1 MSSILQREHPVK
13 ITLRETTAADQD
25 FVMSVYDSTRDDLD
39 VVGWD
44 SIQRAAFIRMQFTA
58 QNAQYRETYPRADS
72 QIILV
77 EGNPAGRMLV
87 DRSGQ
92 EIVLV
97 EIAIMPPH
105 RNGGIGTQLVRE
117 LIDEA
122 RGLGK
127 TVRLHVL
134 ARSAAVRLYERLGFA
149 KTDDDGT
156 YLEMRWAAPREVPV
170 DLTR

>member
-1 MSSILQREHPVK
+1 MNSIPERQQPVK
-13 ITLRETTAADQD
+13 ITLREATAADQD

-44 SIQRAAFIRMQFTA
+44 AIQRATFIRMQFVA
-58 QNAQYRETYPRADS
+58 QNAQYRETYPRSDN

-87 DRSGQ
+87 DRSHQ

-97 EIAIMPPH
+97 DISILPPH
-105 RNGGIGTQLVRE
+105 RHGGIGSQLVRD

-127 TVRLHVL
+127 TIRLHVL
-134 ARSAAVRLYERLGFA
+134 ARSAAVRLYERLGFS

-156 YLEMRWAAPREVPV
+156 YLEMRWQAPREVPA